1 MANGSRAT
9 KRVLALRRASDGSA
23 FLKCECCGV
32 SVAVAL
38 SDMHECGGNGG
49 RKRSKVEKEPSSF
62 QDQPRSPFCCFM
74 ESFREKCKDQTLL
87 EINRIGF
94 DTWKNMS
101 PDERRQYIIQAEKVN
116 IAYQKILL
124 KESENMSKVDDEAD
138 SAMVGKIDMH
148 YEGSSDYEDS
158 FESFE
163 SHEWDFS
170 SSWLS

>member
-1 MANGSRAT
+1 MANGSRAG
-9 KRVLALRRASDGSA
+9 KRVHALRRAPDGSA
-23 FLKCECCGV
+23 FLKCEHCRA

-38 SDMHECGGNGG
+38 LDMHECGGNGRHKR
-49 RKRSKVEKEPSSF
+49 RKPGKESSSF

-74 ESFREKCKDQTLL
+74 ESFRKKCRDRTLL

-101 PDERRQYIIQAEKVN
+101 PYERHKYVIQAEKVN
-116 IAYQKILL
+116 TAYQKILL

-138 SAMVGKIDMH
+138 SAMVGKIDTRH
-148 YEGSSDYEDS
+148 VGSSDYEDS

-163 SHEWDFS
+163 SHDWEFS
-170 SSWLS
+170 SSWL